1 MSYQVMIQ
9 WMNEPR
15 GLFMNLSPV
24 ISLADVY
31 KSYPRC
37 GSSFSL
43 LKSLLLSS
51 AQSNP
56 FHALTNINMI
66 VNEGDVIG
74 IIGKNG
80 SGKSTLLQLICGTL
94 YPTSGTISVK
104 GRIAALLELG
114 AGFNPEFTGRENI
127 FLSTAIVGLSKDQ
140 TNLIVEDIIDFSGIR
155 EFIDQPVKTYSSGM
169 YVRLAFSVA
178 VSVEPDIL
186 VIDEALAVGD
196 GEFSRKSFE
205 KVMELK
211 KLGKTI
217 LFCSHAMYQIEALC
231 NRVIWLDHG
240 NVMMIGQPDE
250 VVVAYSSFLEST
262 ISKSTPLSNPDVNC
276 FDNKIVHVTSV
287 NLSING
293 NRNSSIL
300 HSKKDTLQILVS
312 LSSPGNLPIPTVAVM
327 ILDATGKP
335 ITSTSTQIDAI
346 TLDRDDHG
354 QTIVECIYPEI
365 ALLKGHYSIDVFLL
379 CEQGIHVYE
388 HLRNVASFDV
398 QQSHLEM
405 GVVSLPHI
413 WH

>member
-1 MSYQVMIQ
+1 MIQ

>member
-1 MSYQVMIQ
+1 
-9 WMNEPR
+9 
-15 GLFMNLSPV
+15 MNLSPV

>member
-1 MSYQVMIQ
+1 
-9 WMNEPR
+9 
-15 GLFMNLSPV
+15 
-24 ISLADVY
+24 
-31 KSYPRC
+31 
-37 GSSFSL
+37 
-43 LKSLLLSS
+43 
-51 AQSNP
+51 
-56 FHALTNINMI
+56 
-66 VNEGDVIG
+66 
-74 IIGKNG
+74 
-80 SGKSTLLQLICGTL
+80 
-94 YPTSGTISVK
+94 
-104 GRIAALLELG
+104 
-114 AGFNPEFTGRENI
+114 
-127 FLSTAIVGLSKDQ
+127 
-140 TNLIVEDIIDFSGIR
+140 
-155 EFIDQPVKTYSSGM
+155 
-169 YVRLAFSVA
+169 
-178 VSVEPDIL
+178 
-186 VIDEALAVGD
+186 
-196 GEFSRKSFE
+196 
-205 KVMELK
+205 MELK

-231 NRVIWLDHG
+231 NRGIWLDHG
-240 NVMMIGQPDE
+240 NVMMLGQPDE

-262 ISKSTPLSNPDVNC
+262 ISKYTPLSNPDANC

-312 LSSPGNLPIPTVAVM
+312 LRSPGNLPIPTVAVM